1 MRISLIVLNYVN
13 YVEKKNRLLKGH
25 QKKEK
30 CIELIKKEI
39 GIDRYNELSV
49 IIDDFIEIYIG
60 ISKGYRTLDINKDR
74 YCFRF
79 GYYKFQK

>member
-13 YVEKKNRLLKGH
+13 LVEKKHKLLKGH

-49 IIDDFIEIYIG
+49 IIDEFIEIYIG

-74 YCFRF
+74 YCFRLF
-79 GYYKFQK
+79 